1 MSLYVRGARRTI
13 IGSHAKTPTE
23 EVKVEA
29 ADLSQLAIQ
38 DRKVISV
45 RVVGVELFIKFEEAE
60 GATGRCCR
68 RRG

>member
-1 MSLYVRGARRTI
+1 M
-13 IGSHAKTPTE
+13 PTK

-38 DRKVISV
+38 DHKVDSV
-45 RVVGVELFIKFEEAE
+45 CVVGVALFIEFEEAE
-60 GATGRCCR
+60 GETGRCFR